1 LLLGST
7 KKSKTQGAF
16 VEPEALEIFLG
27 VYTDSILCALAF
39 GLTEQESQGNLEKL
53 TQLDCEKKL
62 ILQAQL
68 QICLQRDV

>member
-1 LLLGST
+1 M
-7 KKSKTQGAF
+7 TQSAF
-16 VEPEALEIFLG
+16 VEPEALGVFLG
-27 VYTDSILCALAF
+27 VYANSIICALAF
-39 GLTEQESQGNLEKL
+39 GLTEQESKENLEKL